1 MMTTKSVDVLILGSG
16 LAGKLSAI
24 LLYNKF
30 ASDIKIS
37 VITNSIEN
45 NSMLAQGGVA
55 ISTEL
60 NDIESHIT
68 DTMNAGKWE
77 NDLVSVNEII
87 KNSVKSIEVLN
98 HIGFDF
104 YKVDG
109 QYQKRLEGGHSKN
122 RIYYKTDRTGF
133 EIMKSVDMF
142 FKDCNIEILE
152 NQQPIK
158 ILKNEDKCVGAVV
171 FDNQNNEMSIIY
183 SKSTIIATGGV
194 SGLFE
199 RRTGT
204 EFNIGG
210 GISLAKEADAKIS
223 NMHYIQFHPTAYFS
237 DDKTT
242 FLITEAI
249 RGEGA
254 KLINE
259 DGVYFLKGQLDK
271 EELAPRDI
279 LSEVIYNEIYV
290 NKKKVFL
297 DCRNIGEMELKF
309 PSIYQYF
316 KKKDIDINSEIIPI
330 APAAHYLCGGIDI
343 DLNCQTNIENLYA
356 IGECSNSG
364 LHGANRLASNSLME
378 ILVLSSNLINT
389 INLDIDESNN
399 VTEDIT
405 LHYFEVTDE
414 ECNQILKEFNL
425 YFNVVKNLN
434 GLKEIISK
442 INKLRV
448 LSLKIT
454 QDIDIKE
461 IIKNTLLRNILE
473 ISKEQINHQKK

>member
-1 MMTTKSVDVLILGSG
+1 MIKAKNVDVLILGSG

-30 ASDIKIS
+30 AGDIKIS

-55 ISTEL
+55 ISTEV

-77 NDLVSVNEII
+77 NDLFSVNEII
-87 KNSVKSIEVLN
+87 KNSAKSIEVLN

-133 EIMKSVDMF
+133 EIMKSIDSF
-142 FKDCNIEILE
+142 FNDCKIEILE
-152 NQQPIK
+152 YQQP
-158 ILKNEDKCVGAVV
+158 LKLLKKNNKCVGAVV
-171 FDNQNNEMSIIY
+171 YDGYNNKTSLIY
-183 SKSTIIATGGV
+183 SKSTIVATGGI

-210 GISLAKEADAKIS
+210 GISLANEIDATIS
-223 NMHYIQFHPTAYFS
+223 NMNYIQFHPTAYFS
-237 DDKTT
+237 NDNTT

-254 KLINE
+254 KLLNE
-259 DGVYFLKGQLDK
+259 DEVYFLKGKLDK
-271 EELAPRDI
+271 EELAPRDM
-279 LSEVIYNEIYV
+279 LSEAIYNEIYI
-290 NKKKVFL
+290 NKKRVYL

-309 PSIYQYF
+309 PSIFQYF
-316 KKKDIDINSEIIPI
+316 KNKNIDMNIDLIPI

-343 DLNCQTNIENLYA
+343 DLNCRTNIENLYA

-378 ILVLSSNLINT
+378 ILVLTNNLAHSID
-389 INLDIDESNN
+389 LDINE
-399 VTEDIT
+399 TENETEKIIFNYYDI
-405 LHYFEVTDE
+405 TDE

-425 YFNVVKNLN
+425 HFNVVKNLD
-434 GLKEIISK
+434 GLEEIVRK
-442 INKLRV
+442 INKV
-448 LSLKIT
+448 QILSLNYT
-454 QDIDIKE
+454 QDIDIKA
-461 IIKNTLLRNILE
+461 IRRNTILRNIVE
-473 ISKEQINHQKK
+473 ISKEQLKLKKK